1 MIRKISTR
9 VFCQETKFMEA
20 DLAGRRPLLRLPCFD
35 DHGVD
40 DDNDHI
46 PMMTMS
52 ILIIMMTMTTTLQD
66 EAL

>member
-1 MIRKISTR
+1 
-9 VFCQETKFMEA
+9 MEA

-52 ILIIMMTMTTTLQD
+52 ILIIMITMTTTLQD

>member
-1 MIRKISTR
+1 
-9 VFCQETKFMEA
+9 MEA

-46 PMMTMS
+46 LMMTMI
-52 ILIIMMTMTTTLQD
+52 ILTMTMATMLTLRD